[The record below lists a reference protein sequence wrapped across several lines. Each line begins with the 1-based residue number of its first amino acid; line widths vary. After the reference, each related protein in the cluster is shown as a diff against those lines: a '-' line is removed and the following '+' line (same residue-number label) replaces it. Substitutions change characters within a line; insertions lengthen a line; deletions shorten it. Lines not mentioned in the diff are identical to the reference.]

1 MGMATKLH
9 INNLKYNSDDVKF
22 LLEKQPKVKDVA
34 KIKETNSAGY
44 YTINFKLN
52 EVNRQLNIFTN
63 SNVGGLPCLTLDLA
77 SDPDS
82 RELFQSMGT
91 TLGGVFVEDDCSGKS
106 MVYQD
111 QSHGNLEFWV
121 KRAQLQG
128 ITNPE
133 DFISYLKKTL

>member
-9 INNLKYNSDDVKF
+9 INNMKWNVDDVKI
-22 LLEKQPKVKDVA
+22 LLKTQLLVEEVSN
-34 KIKETNSAGY
+34 IKETNSAGY
-44 YTINFKLN
+44 YTIDFLLN
-52 EVNRQLNIFTN
+52 GSQRQLNIFAN

-82 RELFQSMGT
+82 RNLFRAMGYV
-91 TLGGVFVEDDCSGKS
+91 LGGVFVEDDCSAKS

-111 QSHGNLEFWV
+111 RSIGNLEFLV

-128 ITNPE
+128 INSPE